1 MDEGFDKLINKG
13 IITVEVKHPVYSE
26 IVIHNTHMSSDCMFY
41 PRELVRRCRRKQ
53 NDEIIKHILPSNKL
67 SIFAGDLNDD
77 HEFVSGFSKK
87 LKYSLCNLEKL
98 VTFEKTDM
106 QLDYVLVNRSI

>member
-1 MDEGFDKLINKG
+1 
-13 IITVEVKHPVYSE
+13 
-26 IVIHNTHMSSDCMFY
+26 MSSDCMFY

-106 QLDYVLVNRSI
+106 QLDYVLINRSDINVEYSVIETSKRGISDHNILVCDVK